1 MGWITTAGSWD
12 SVSKYL
18 NATVDMLK
26 AKGVTKFGV
35 FGFCW
40 GAYIAMTAGK
50 EATYSFVGGAHPSL
64 LGKAKEISE
73 PVQVPVILISCKE
86 DPMEEVKEVTDK
98 KPFASKCFY
107 QRFDDQVHGFL
118 GARGNYKDATVA
130 SRAGEAVELIAN
142 FAKSRF

>member
-1 MGWITTAGSWD
+1 
-12 SVSKYL
+12 
-18 NATVDMLK
+18 
-26 AKGVTKFGV
+26 
-35 FGFCW
+35 
-40 GAYIAMTAGK
+40 
-50 EATYSFVGGAHPSL
+50 
-64 LGKAKEISE
+64 
-73 PVQVPVILISCKE
+73 
-86 DPMEEVKEVTDK
+86 MEEVKEVTDK